1 MLQLYMMQRN
11 LMNSNLSNAL
21 IEQAENMADTKIR
34 NKMKKFRESNA
45 EYDDMTDEEIIQIYG
60 LDKEILNKYDNQYI
74 EKQKSMISYLIS
86 FDKNRIQELM
96 DFYSNQICNVEQEFI
111 EEV

>member
-1 MLQLYMMQRN
+1 M
-11 LMNSNLSNAL
+11 L
-21 IEQAENMADTKIR
+21 IEQAENMANTKIR

-74 EKQKSMISYLIS
+74 ERQKSMINYLIS
-86 FDKNRIQELM
+86 FGKDRIRKLM
-96 DFYSNQICNVEQEFI
+96 DFYSNQICKAEDEFT

>member
-1 MLQLYMMQRN
+1 
-11 LMNSNLSNAL
+11 MNSNLSNAL
-21 IEQAENMADTKIR
+21 IEQAENMADTMIR